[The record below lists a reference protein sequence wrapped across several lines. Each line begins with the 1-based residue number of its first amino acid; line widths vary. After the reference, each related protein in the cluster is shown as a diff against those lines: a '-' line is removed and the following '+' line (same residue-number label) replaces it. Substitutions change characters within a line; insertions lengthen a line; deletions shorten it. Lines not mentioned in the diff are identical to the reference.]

1 MQRRRDREREKERG
15 DGQTD
20 GRTALTDHNE
30 SMNAR
35 ARSIVSRVESSSFP
49 YSFHIQRSC
58 VRTPNSVLIVM
69 FRHATFIQEGT
80 KSRYCMV
87 LPFVAKIGSAG
98 YPSSGFYYCHSK
110 KLG

>member
-15 DGQTD
+15 DGRTD

-80 KSRYCMV
+80 KLAQLDTLKVDSVTDRVKNLVDIYE
-87 LPFVAKIGSAG
+87 KI
-98 YPSSGFYYCHSK
+98 
-110 KLG
+110 L

>member
-15 DGQTD
+15 DGRTD

-49 YSFHIQRSC
+49 YSFHIQRSRAF
-58 VRTPNSVLIVM
+58 VRSLRTPNSVLIVM
-69 FRHATFIQEGT
+69 FLNE
-80 KSRYCMV
+80 Y
-87 LPFVAKIGSAG
+87 LDLN
-98 YPSSGFYYCHSK
+98 HSYMS
-110 KLG
+110 L